1 MKIKLTLPNNII
13 REYPAGTTL
22 LEVSRDFAANYQ
34 SPIVEGIFNGIGTD
48 LQKPVFENGTVDFI
62 TLDMEEGMRVYVRS
76 LLFLFLV
83 AIKELRPEVKIEA
96 RNSLGSALF
105 CEITND
111 IVLSNYDLKA
121 LEDYMKELAAK
132 SEPIIY
138 KHINKKEA
146 EKILCER
153 NEADRL
159 ELLHAIDD
167 DLLLT
172 CYTLKGHME
181 YFFGP
186 MLPDC
191 GYLKL
196 FELINYENGI
206 VINYPETG
214 QNELDVFVDS
224 PKLNK
229 MFHEMEEWSTMLQC
243 NTVAKLNRIIKE
255 DHDGVIIQVAEA
267 LHEKKIAAIAD
278 EITDKGK
285 DVHLVLIAG
294 PSSSG
299 KTTFAQRL
307 SIQLVVNGL
316 RPVPISMDDY
326 YKERLNTPRKA
337 DGSYDFE
344 SVEAIDLEL
353 FNDHLKRLLAGETV
367 KIPKY
372 NFRTGLREYRGREL
386 TLSDNSV
393 LIVEG
398 IHGLNERISAVVP
411 ARNKLKVYISA
422 LTPMSLDDY
431 NRIQTTDMRL
441 LRRLVRDSQ
450 FRSHDAL
457 MTLKL
462 WDDVRRGE
470 EKYIFPFQEEADI
483 IFNTTLVYEFA
494 VLKKYA
500 EPLLQG
506 VPETEAVYTNAQRLL
521 GLLSH
526 VIPLDKELIPKNS
539 ILREFVGGSAFKEAL

>member
-1 MKIKLTLPNNII
+1 MKIKLTFPNNII

-196 FELINYENGI
+196 FELINYETGI

-255 DHDGVIIQVAEA
+255 DHAGVIIQVAEA

>member
-1 MKIKLTLPNNII
+1 MKIKLTLPKNII

-255 DHDGVIIQVAEA
+255 DHAGVIIQVAEA

>member
-62 TLDMEEGMRVYVRS
+62 TLDKEEGMRVYVRS

-255 DHDGVIIQVAEA
+255 DHAGVIIQVAEA

-526 VIPLDKELIPKNS
+526 VTPLDKELIPKNS